1 VIIIEGVRPQ
11 QGDQKI
17 GSIKEPKGGVMPLGA
32 HMSISGGVDKAIDR
46 GQEVGCETIQIFT
59 RTPRQWKMREFSHE
73 EVEDFKRKREE
84 TGINPIFAHDTYL
97 INLGSPDE
105 ELWKRSIAVL
115 EDELARCD
123 ALGLPFL
130 VVHPGSHVG
139 RGEEAGLERIAQ
151 ALSLA
156 LSHKPAYKAQLLLEI
171 TAGQGSNLG
180 YSFQQLA
187 RLMELTEKGERLG
200 ICFDTCHAFVAGYE
214 IRTPEGYDATFD
226 ELNELIG
233 LERLKV
239 FHLNDSKGDLGGRL
253 DRHEHIGK
261 GRLGLE
267 PFRMILNDER
277 FRGLPMVLET
287 PKGPKMEEDIENLRV
302 LRSLRG

>member
-1 VIIIEGVRPQ
+1 
-11 QGDQKI
+11 
-17 GSIKEPKGGVMPLGA
+17 
-32 HMSISGGVDKAIDR
+32 MSIAGGVDKAIDR

-59 RTPRQWKMREFSHE
+59 RTPRRWKAREFEEE
-73 EVEDFKRKREE
+73 EVEGFKRKREKV
-84 TGINPIFAHDTYL
+84 GINPVFAHDTYL

-105 ELWKRSIAVL
+105 ELWRRSIAVF

-139 RGEEAGLERIAQ
+139 QGEEAGLARIAA
-151 ALSLA
+151 ALSLVVA
-156 LSHKPAYKAQLLLEI
+156 RKPGYRAQILLEI
-171 TAGQGSNLG
+171 TAGQGDTLG
-180 YSFQQLA
+180 YTFQQLA
-187 RLMELTEKGERLG
+187 QLIKLTEGSERLG

-214 IRTPEGYDATFD
+214 IRTPGGYDTTFE

-233 LERLKV
+233 LERLRV
-239 FHLNDSKGDLGGRL
+239 FHLNDSKGDLGSRL

-261 GRLGLE
+261 GYLGLE
-267 PFRMILNDER
+267 PFHMLLNDER

>member
-1 VIIIEGVRPQ
+1 
-11 QGDQKI
+11 
-17 GSIKEPKGGVMPLGA
+17 MPLGA

-46 GQEVGCETIQIFT
+46 GQEVGCDTIQIFT
-59 RTPRQWKMREFSHE
+59 RTPRQWKMRGFSEE
-73 EVEDFKRKREE
+73 EVEGFRRKREE
-84 TGINPIFAHDTYL
+84 AGISPVFAHDTYL

-105 ELWKRSIAVL
+105 ELWKRSIAVF

-139 RGEEAGLERIAQ
+139 QGEEAGLARIAE
-151 ALSLA
+151 ALSLVLA
-156 LSHKPAYKAQLLLEI
+156 KKPGYESQIVLEI
-171 TAGQGSNLG
+171 TAGQGHTLG

-187 RLMELTEKGERLG
+187 RLIELTEGGERLG

-214 IRTPEGYDATFD
+214 IRTPEGYDTTFD

-233 LERLKV
+233 LERLKA
-239 FHLNDSKGDLGGRL
+239 FHLNDAKGDLGSRL

-287 PKGPKMEEDIENLRV
+287 PKGPKMEKDIENLRV

>member
-1 VIIIEGVRPQ
+1 
-11 QGDQKI
+11 
-17 GSIKEPKGGVMPLGA
+17 MPLGA
-32 HMSISGGVDKAIDR
+32 HMSVSGGVDKAIDR
-46 GQEVGCETIQIFT
+46 GQKVGCETIQIFT
-59 RTPRQWKMREFSHE
+59 RTPRQWKMREFSE
-73 EVEDFKRKREE
+73 QEVEDFKRKREE
-84 TGINPIFAHDTYL
+84 AGINPVFAHDTYL

-105 ELWKRSIAVL
+105 ELWRKSIAVL

-139 RGEEAGLERIAQ
+139 QGEEAGLARIAK
-151 ALSLA
+151 ALSLV
-156 LSHKPAYKAQLLLEI
+156 LTKKPGYRAQILLEI

-180 YSFQQLA
+180 HNFQQLA
-187 RLMELTEKGERLG
+187 RLIELTESGARLG
-200 ICFDTCHAFVAGYE
+200 ICFDTCHAFAAGYE
-214 IRTPEGYDATFD
+214 LRTPEGYDTTFD

-239 FHLNDSKGDLGGRL
+239 FHLNDSKGDLGSRL

>member
-1 VIIIEGVRPQ
+1 MNPL
-11 QGDQKI
+11 
-17 GSIKEPKGGVMPLGA
+17 KGEVMPLGT
-32 HMSISGGVDKAIDR
+32 HTSISGGVDKAIDR

-59 RTPRQWKMREFSHE
+59 RTPRQWKMREFSQE
-73 EVEDFKRKREE
+73 EVEDFKHKREE
-84 TGINPIFAHDTYL
+84 TGINPVFAHDTYL

-105 ELWKRSIAVL
+105 ELWKRSVVVL

-139 RGEEAGLERIAQ
+139 QGEEVGLARIAE
-151 ALSLA
+151 ALSLVLA
-156 LSHKPAYKAQLLLEI
+156 KKPGYQAQILLEI
-171 TAGQGSNLG
+171 TAGQGDTLG

-187 RLMELTEKGERLG
+187 RLIELTESGERLG
-200 ICFDTCHAFVAGYE
+200 ICFDTCHAFAAGYE

-239 FHLNDSKGDLGGRL
+239 FHLNDAKGDLGSRL
-253 DRHEHIGK
+253 DRHQHIGK
-261 GRLGLE
+261 GYLGLG
-267 PFRMILNDER
+267 PFRMLLNDER

-287 PKGPKMEEDIENLRV
+287 PKGPKMEEDKENLRV
-302 LRSLRG
+302 LRSLMK

>member
-1 VIIIEGVRPQ
+1 
-11 QGDQKI
+11 
-17 GSIKEPKGGVMPLGA
+17 MPLGA
-32 HMSISGGVDKAIDR
+32 HISISGGVDKAIDR
-46 GQEVGCETIQIFT
+46 GQEVGCDTIQIFT
-59 RTPRQWKMREFSHE
+59 RTPRQWKMREFSQE
-73 EVEDFKRKREE
+73 EVEGFKRKREE
-84 TGINPIFAHDTYL
+84 AGISPVFGHDAYL

-105 ELWKRSIAVL
+105 ELWKRSIMVF

-139 RGEEAGLERIAQ
+139 QGEEAGLARIAE
-151 ALSLA
+151 ALSLV
-156 LSHKPAYKAQLLLEI
+156 LSKKPGYKAQIVLEI
-171 TAGQGSNLG
+171 TAGQGDTLG
-180 YSFQQLA
+180 YTFQQLA
-187 RLMELTEKGERLG
+187 RLLELTESGERLG

-214 IRTPEGYDATFD
+214 IRTPEGYDATFE

-233 LERLKV
+233 LGRLKV
-239 FHLNDSKGDLGGRL
+239 FHLNDAKGDLGSRL

-287 PKGPKMEEDIENLRV
+287 PKGPQMEEDKENLRV
-302 LRSLRG
+302 LRSLTG

>member
-1 VIIIEGVRPQ
+1 
-11 QGDQKI
+11 
-17 GSIKEPKGGVMPLGA
+17 
-32 HMSISGGVDKAIDR
+32 MSISGGVDKAIDR
-46 GQEVGCETIQIFT
+46 GREVGCETIQIFT
-59 RTPRQWKMREFSHE
+59 RTPRQWKMREFSQE
-73 EVEDFKRKREE
+73 EVEDFKREREE
-84 TGINPIFAHDTYL
+84 AGINPVFAHDTYL

-139 RGEEAGLERIAQ
+139 QGEEAGLERIAQ

-156 LSHKPAYKAQLLLEI
+156 LSRKPAYKAQLLLEI

-180 YSFQQLA
+180 YNFQQLA
-187 RLMELTEKGERLG
+187 RLIELTENGERLG

-214 IRTPEGYDATFD
+214 IRTPEGYDATFH

-239 FHLNDSKGDLGGRL
+239 FHLNDAKGDLGSRL
-253 DRHEHIGK
+253 DRHQHIGK
-261 GRLGLE
+261 GYLGLE
-267 PFRMILNDER
+267 PFRMLLNDER

-302 LRSLRG
+302 LRSLRGSFFHLPPVVGDVRLEGGA

>member
-1 VIIIEGVRPQ
+1 
-11 QGDQKI
+11 
-17 GSIKEPKGGVMPLGA
+17 
-32 HMSISGGVDKAIDR
+32 MSISGGVDKAIDR

-59 RTPRQWKMREFSHE
+59 RTPRQWKMREFSQE

-84 TGINPIFAHDTYL
+84 AGINPIFAHDTYL

-130 VVHPGSHVG
+130 VVHPGSHVSQ
-139 RGEEAGLERIAQ
+139 GEEAGLARIAE
-151 ALSLA
+151 ALSLV
-156 LSHKPAYKAQLLLEI
+156 LGKKPGYRAQILLEI
-171 TAGQGSNLG
+171 TAGQGDTLG

-187 RLMELTEKGERLG
+187 RLIELTESGERLG

-214 IRTPEGYDATFD
+214 IRTPEGYDTTFH

-239 FHLNDSKGDLGGRL
+239 FHLNDAKGDLGSRL
-253 DRHEHIGK
+253 DRHQHIGK
-261 GRLGLE
+261 GYLGLE
-267 PFRMILNDER
+267 PFRMLLNDER

-287 PKGPKMEEDIENLRV
+287 PKGPKMEEDMENLRV

>member
-1 VIIIEGVRPQ
+1 
-11 QGDQKI
+11 
-17 GSIKEPKGGVMPLGA
+17 MPLGA
-32 HMSISGGVDKAIDR
+32 HMSVSGGVDKAIDR
-46 GQEVGCETIQIFT
+46 GHKVGCKTIQIFT
-59 RTPRQWKMREFSHE
+59 RTPRQWKMREFSE
-73 EVEDFKRKREE
+73 QEVEDFKRKREE
-84 TGINPIFAHDTYL
+84 AGINPVFAHDTYL

-105 ELWKRSIAVL
+105 ELWRRSIAVL
-115 EDELARCD
+115 EDELARGD
-123 ALGLPFL
+123 ALDLPFL

-139 RGEEAGLERIAQ
+139 QGEEAGLARIAE
-151 ALSLA
+151 ALSLV
-156 LSHKPAYKAQLLLEI
+156 LTKKPGYRAQILLEI

-180 YSFQQLA
+180 HNFQQLA
-187 RLMELTEKGERLG
+187 RLIKLTESGERLG
-200 ICFDTCHAFVAGYE
+200 ICFDTCHAFAAGYE
-214 IRTPEGYDATFD
+214 IRTPKGYDTTFD

-239 FHLNDSKGDLGGRL
+239 FHLNDSKGDLGSRL

>member
-1 VIIIEGVRPQ
+1 
-11 QGDQKI
+11 
-17 GSIKEPKGGVMPLGA
+17 
-32 HMSISGGVDKAIDR
+32 MSISGGVDKAIDR
-46 GQEVGCETIQIFT
+46 GQKIGCETIQIFT
-59 RTPRQWKMREFSHE
+59 RTPRQWKMREFSEE

-84 TGINPIFAHDTYL
+84 AGINPVFAHDTYL

-105 ELWKRSIAVL
+105 ELWKRSIGVL
-115 EDELARCD
+115 EDELGRCD
-123 ALGLPFL
+123 ALGLPYL
-130 VVHPGSHVG
+130 VVHPGSHLG
-139 RGEEAGLERIAQ
+139 RGEEAGVERIAQ

-156 LSHKPAYKAQLLLEI
+156 LSRKPAYKAQLLLEI

-180 YSFQQLA
+180 YNFQQLA
-187 RLMELTEKGERLG
+187 RLIELTENGERLG
-200 ICFDTCHAFVAGYE
+200 ICFDTCHAFAAGYE
-214 IRTPEGYDATFD
+214 IRTPKGYDTTFH

-233 LERLKV
+233 LERLKA
-239 FHLNDSKGDLGGRL
+239 FHLNDSKGDLGSRL

>member
-1 VIIIEGVRPQ
+1 
-11 QGDQKI
+11 
-17 GSIKEPKGGVMPLGA
+17 
-32 HMSISGGVDKAIDR
+32 MSISGGVDKAIDR

-59 RTPRQWKMREFSHE
+59 RTPRQWKMREFSEE
-73 EVEDFKRKREE
+73 EVENFKRKREE
-84 TGINPIFAHDTYL
+84 TRINPVFAHDTYL

-105 ELWKRSIAVL
+105 ELWRRSIAVF

-139 RGEEAGLERIAQ
+139 QGEKAGLARIAE
-151 ALSLA
+151 ALSLVLA
-156 LSHKPAYKAQLLLEI
+156 KKPGYRAQILLEI
-171 TAGQGSNLG
+171 TAGQGHTLG

-187 RLMELTEKGERLG
+187 RLIELTENGERLG

-214 IRTPEGYDATFD
+214 IRTPEGYDTTFN

-233 LERLKV
+233 LERLKA
-239 FHLNDSKGDLGGRL
+239 FHLNDAKGDLGSRL
-253 DRHEHIGK
+253 DRHQHIGK
-261 GRLGLE
+261 GYLGLE
-267 PFRMILNDER
+267 PFRMLLNDER

-287 PKGPKMEEDIENLRV
+287 PKGPEMEKDIENLRV
-302 LRSLRG
+302 LRSLIG

>member
-1 VIIIEGVRPQ
+1 
-11 QGDQKI
+11 
-17 GSIKEPKGGVMPLGA
+17 
-32 HMSISGGVDKAIDR
+32 MSISGGVDKAVDR
-46 GQEVGCETIQIFT
+46 GREVDCETIQIFT
-59 RTPRQWKMREFSHE
+59 RTPRQWKMREFSQE
-73 EVEDFKRKREE
+73 EVDEFKRKREE
-84 TGINPIFAHDTYL
+84 TGINPVFAHDTYL
-97 INLGSPDE
+97 INLASPDE
-105 ELWKRSIAVL
+105 ELWRRSMAVF

-139 RGEEAGLERIAQ
+139 QGEEAGLARIAE
-151 ALSLA
+151 ALSLVLA
-156 LSHKPAYKAQLLLEI
+156 KKLRYRAQIVLEI
-171 TAGQGSNLG
+171 TAGQGDTLG

-187 RLMELTEKGERLG
+187 RLIELTEGGEALG

-214 IRTPEGYDATFD
+214 IRTPEGYDTTFH

-239 FHLNDSKGDLGGRL
+239 FHLNDAKGDLGSRL

-267 PFRMILNDER
+267 PFRMLLNDER

-287 PKGPKMEEDIENLRV
+287 PKGPKMEEDKENLRV

>member
-1 VIIIEGVRPQ
+1 
-11 QGDQKI
+11 
-17 GSIKEPKGGVMPLGA
+17 
-32 HMSISGGVDKAIDR
+32 MSISGGVDKAIDR
-46 GQEVGCETIQIFT
+46 GQEVGCETIQVFV
-59 RTPRQWKMREFSHE
+59 RTPRQWKMREFSPE

-84 TGINPIFAHDTYL
+84 TGINPVFAHDTYL

-105 ELWKRSIAVL
+105 ELWKRSMAVF

-139 RGEEAGLERIAQ
+139 QGEEAGLERIAE
-151 ALSLA
+151 ALSLVLA
-156 LSHKPAYKAQLLLEI
+156 KKPGYRAQILLEI
-171 TAGQGSNLG
+171 TAGQGDTLG

-187 RLMELTEKGERLG
+187 RLMDLTEGGEALG

-214 IRTPEGYDATFD
+214 IRTPEGYEATFH

-233 LERLKV
+233 LERLKA
-239 FHLNDSKGDLGGRL
+239 FHLNDAKGDLGSRL
-253 DRHEHIGK
+253 DRHQHIGK
-261 GRLGLE
+261 GHLGVE
-267 PFRMILNDER
+267 PFRMLLNDER
-277 FRGLPMVLET
+277 FRELPMILET
-287 PKGPKMEEDIENLRV
+287 PKGPKMEEDRENLRV

>member
-1 VIIIEGVRPQ
+1 
-11 QGDQKI
+11 
-17 GSIKEPKGGVMPLGA
+17 
-32 HMSISGGVDKAIDR
+32 MSISGGVDKALDR

-59 RTPRQWKMREFSHE
+59 RTPRQWKMREFSQE
-73 EVEDFKRKREE
+73 EVEDFNRKKEK

-97 INLGSPDE
+97 INLVSPDE
-105 ELWKRSIAVL
+105 ELWKRSMAVF

-139 RGEEAGLERIAQ
+139 QGEKAGLERIAQ
-151 ALSLA
+151 ALSLVLA
-156 LSHKPAYKAQLLLEI
+156 KKPGYRAQILLEI
-171 TAGQGSNLG
+171 TAGQGDTLG

-187 RLMELTEKGERLG
+187 RLMDLTEGGEALG

-214 IRTPEGYDATFD
+214 IRTPEGYDLTFH

-239 FHLNDSKGDLGGRL
+239 FHLNDAKGDLGSRL
-253 DRHEHIGK
+253 DRHQHIGK
-261 GRLGLE
+261 GYLGVE
-267 PFRMILNDER
+267 PFRMLLNDER

-287 PKGPKMEEDIENLRV
+287 PKGPKMEGDRENLRV
-302 LRSLRG
+302 LHSLRG

>member
-1 VIIIEGVRPQ
+1 
-11 QGDQKI
+11 
-17 GSIKEPKGGVMPLGA
+17 MPLGA

-59 RTPRQWKMREFSHE
+59 RTPRQWKMREFSQE

-84 TGINPIFAHDTYL
+84 TGINPVFAHDTYL

-105 ELWKRSIAVL
+105 ELWKRSIAVF

-123 ALGLPFL
+123 ALGLPYL

-139 RGEEAGLERIAQ
+139 TGEEAGLERITG
-151 ALSLA
+151 ALSLILA
-156 LSHKPAYKAQLLLEI
+156 KKPGYRAQILLEI
-171 TAGQGSNLG
+171 TAGQGDTLG

-187 RLMELTEKGERLG
+187 RLIELTKGGEALG

-214 IRTPEGYDATFD
+214 IRTRQGYLATFQ
-226 ELNELIG
+226 ELEEVIG

-239 FHLNDSKGDLGGRL
+239 FHLNDAKGDLGSRL
-253 DRHEHIGK
+253 DRHQHIGK
-261 GRLGLE
+261 GYLGVE
-267 PFRMILNDER
+267 PFRMLLNDER

-287 PKGPKMEEDIENLRV
+287 PKGSKTEEDMENLRV
-302 LRSLRG
+302 LRSLVG